1 MMEAHYIQYRR
12 LMDMKVLMG
21 KAEYFLLSAGKARFA
36 VAEVL
41 KQVVKQE
48 SLFWLAPVGVVLAF
62 VSFLSGLPAFAEPA
76 VLVHFSEPVV
86 TQFWAV
92 PVSEPAALVA
102 AAPGH

>member
-41 KQVVKQE
+41 KQVEKQE
-48 SLFWLAPVGVVLAF
+48 SLF
-62 VSFLSGLPAFAEPA
+62 
-76 VLVHFSEPVV
+76 
-86 TQFWAV
+86 
-92 PVSEPAALVA
+92 
-102 AAPGH
+102 